1 MGPAESAKLGL
12 AGVNRNR
19 LEVFCLFCSVE
30 WESGVPDTCL
40 AAVSSL
46 GMGMG
51 LSFSGTILVAPVIDI
66 LAVVG
71 EGACTGGCGFRID
84 AVANDG
90 LSGSV
95 RGSM

>member
-1 MGPAESAKLGL
+1 MGPAESAELGL

-51 LSFSGTILVAPVIDI
+51 LGFSGTVLGALVIDM

-71 EGACTGGCGFRID
+71 EGVCTGGCGLRIE

-90 LSGSV
+90 RSGSV